1 MSSAFESRSG
11 YYAGGLLRQLFCS
24 HVTLTKVRVRTC
36 YRRHPELVSGSALVT
51 FFFSTFLFVNKK
63 YVALVVLFGLLLL
76 LPFTVQTVADLR
88 GEKRF
93 VSLDIFKD
101 VVYTPFVRESNM
113 TAGAAKLDS
122 VWRSAREAIAGGAET
137 ADALEPVI
145 GALSDLEAV
154 ALTVNAYAQLDTAE
168 AGYKLLK
175 QADTLLAILEDE
187 PENFKSVDSTLKAVV
202 GEFGQFSL
210 WRAFLDVKHYG
221 VWTSR
226 YLRAFE
232 KKVEDENALVLAVR
246 PRYQLAVW
254 NIFSDPGEKV
264 VLGAAGDCIGAG
276 CGRDTAM
283 ASDRWL
289 FYRQDVEFLVQPSP
303 LDVRSAKLDNPIKAI
318 EKFRDQLKAKG
329 VELLVVITP
338 GKPSIYPERLTGHA
352 SSAADHAN
360 SIGLQSHGKKILD
373 SLAKLGFNTVDLY
386 TPLLAAKSRDSVEG
400 PLYLNDDTH
409 WTPRGAELAA
419 AEIAAAVNRLESDGK
434 INYEKIKI
442 NDLQFDWPPLN
453 YIASDTVAD
462 RMGDVGEMSGLN
474 KFGVFK
480 TQRVTG
486 HVVMQQ
492 DINTRIDIAQS
503 SANCLD
509 SIKRECPKDDDS
521 CYMTKLFQCDEK
533 DVACV
538 RTLTKS
544 CPKGSAFDSCYHA
557 RLEPCELNDSV
568 YYDTTRTPFK
578 DDFRIAQILILG
590 DSFSRIYQTDS
601 PVNAGWIAH
610 FAKNMKRPVASIVSD
625 GGASTLV
632 REKLARKAGVLKGK
646 KLLIWEFVER
656 DLRFGAEGWK
666 DVNF

>member
-1 MSSAFESRSG
+1 
-11 YYAGGLLRQLFCS
+11 
-24 HVTLTKVRVRTC
+24 
-36 YRRHPELVSGSALVT
+36 
-51 FFFSTFLFVNKK
+51 VNKK

-113 TAGAAKLDS
+113 AASAMHLDS
-122 VWRSAREAIAGGAET
+122 TWRDAREAIAGGAET

-175 QADTLLAILEDE
+175 QADTLLATLEDE
-187 PENFKSVDSTLKAVV
+187 PETFKAVDSTLKAVV

-210 WRAFLDVKHYG
+210 WRAFLAVKHYG

-254 NIFSDPGEKV
+254 NIFNDPGEKV

-276 CGRDTAM
+276 CERDTAM

-329 VELLVVITP
+329 VELLVVVTP
-338 GKPSIYPERLTGHA
+338 GKSSIYPERLTGTG
-352 SSAADHAN
+352 
-360 SIGLQSHGKKILD
+360 IGVAGHGKMILD
-373 SLAKLGFNTVDLY
+373 SLAKLGLNTVDLY
-386 TPLLAAKSRDSVEG
+386 TPLLSAKQGDATLG

-409 WTPRGAELAA
+409 WTPRGAE
-419 AEIAAAVNRLESDGK
+419 IAADVIAAKVKAMVEAGSIDIGEESVE
-434 INYEKIKI
+434 YVV
-442 NDLQFDWPPLN
+442 
-453 YIASDTVAD
+453 SDSVAD

-492 DINTRIDIAQS
+492 NIIERIGMAKS

-509 SIKRECPKDDDS
+509 SLMKDCPERDDS
-521 CYMTKLFQCDEK
+521 CYFAKNSPCDE
-533 DVACV
+533 DDAACV
-538 RTLTKS
+538 RALTKS
-544 CPKGSAFDSCYHA
+544 CPKGSAFDSCYYA
-557 RLEPCELNDSV
+557 RMWPCEESDSL
-568 YYDTTRTPFK
+568 YYDTTKTPFK
-578 DDFRIAQILILG
+578 DDFRKAKILILG

-666 DVNF
+666 TVEF

>member
-1 MSSAFESRSG
+1 M
-11 YYAGGLLRQLFCS
+11 
-24 HVTLTKVRVRTC
+24 
-36 YRRHPELVSGSALVT
+36 
-51 FFFSTFLFVNKK
+51 KK
-63 YVALVVLFGLLLL
+63 IYVAIVVLFGVLLL
-76 LPFTVQTVADLR
+76 LPFTVQAVADLQ

-101 VVYTPFVRESNM
+101 IVYTPFVRESNM
-113 TAGAAKLDS
+113 AAGAAKLDS
-122 VWRSAREAIAGGAET
+122 AWRNAREAIAAGTEAGE
-137 ADALEPVI
+137 ALEPVI

-154 ALTVNAYAQLDTAE
+154 VLTVNAYAQLDTAE
-168 AGYKLLK
+168 ADYKLLK
-175 QADTLLAILEDE
+175 QADTLLASLEDE
-187 PENFKSVDSTLKAVV
+187 PENFKPADSTLKAVI
-202 GEFGQFSL
+202 GKFGQFSL
-210 WRAFLDVKHYG
+210 MRAFLAVKHYG

-254 NIFSDPGEKV
+254 NIFNDPGEKV

-276 CGRDTAM
+276 CARDTAV

-329 VELLVVITP
+329 VELLVVVTP
-338 GKPSIYPERLTGHA
+338 GKPSIYPERLTGRA
-352 SSAADHAN
+352 SDGVAGNAA
-360 SIGLQSHGKKILD
+360 GLQSHGKKILD
-373 SLAKLGFNTVDLY
+373 SLTRAGFNTVDLY
-386 TPLLAAKSRDSVEG
+386 TPLLAAKKDDSTLG

-419 AEIAAAVNRLESDGK
+419 AEIAAAVKRLDSDGK
-434 INYEKIKI
+434 INLTELRQKHADGSYPMSFVAK
-442 NDLQFDWPPLN
+442 D
-453 YIASDTVAD
+453 SVAD

-492 DINTRIDIAQS
+492 NINSLA
-503 SANCLD
+503 D
-509 SIKRECPKDDDS
+509 SICIDSAYKECK
-521 CYMTKLFQCDEK
+521 
-533 DVACV
+533 
-538 RTLTKS
+538 
-544 CPKGSAFDSCYHA
+544 
-557 RLEPCELNDSV
+557 NDSNTLCLWTSLTACGFK
-568 YYDTTRTPFK
+568 YDTTVTPFK
-578 DDFRIAQILILG
+578 DDFRNSKILILG

-610 FAKNMKRPVASIVSD
+610 FAKNMNRPVASIVSD

-666 DVNF
+666 DVDF

>member
-1 MSSAFESRSG
+1 M
-11 YYAGGLLRQLFCS
+11 
-24 HVTLTKVRVRTC
+24 
-36 YRRHPELVSGSALVT
+36 
-51 FFFSTFLFVNKK
+51 NKK

-113 TAGAAKLDS
+113 AAGAAKLDS

-168 AGYKLLK
+168 ADYKLLK

-210 WRAFLDVKHYG
+210 WRAFLAVKHYG

-254 NIFSDPGEKV
+254 NVFNDPGEKV
-264 VLGAAGDCIGAG
+264 VLGAAGKCIGKS
-276 CGRDTAM
+276 CGRETAE

-338 GKPSIYPERLTGHA
+338 GKPSIYPERLTGDA
-352 SSAADHAN
+352 STVMATE
-360 SIGLQSHGKKILD
+360 SHGKKILD
-373 SLAKLGFNTVDLY
+373 SLARAGFNTVDLY
-386 TPLLAAKSRDSVEG
+386 TPLLAAKVRDSVEG

-419 AEIAAAVNRLESDGK
+419 SVIAEKVNAMVDAGTLVLSKKKNAVNNSAIDYNRDCICEPTQECLDLKQSMLNEGGVVSRQ
-434 INYEKIKI
+434 NY
-442 NDLQFDWPPLN
+442 
-453 YIASDTVAD
+453 VAKD
-462 RMGDVGEMSGLN
+462 SVAERIGDVGEMSGLN

-480 TQRVTG
+480 TQRVVG
-486 HVVMQQ
+486 HVVSQQ
-492 DINTRIDIAQS
+492 VVREWLQMS
-503 SANCLD
+503 HVSCPRD
-509 SIKRECPKDDDS
+509 SIRDAMS
-521 CYMTKLFQCDEK
+521 C
-533 DVACV
+533 
-538 RTLTKS
+538 
-544 CPKGSAFDSCYHA
+544 KGSKKWDDGCKFNHNTEVG
-557 RLEPCELNDSV
+557 R
-568 YYDTTRTPFK
+568 DTTYSVFK
-578 DDFRIAQILILG
+578 DDFRKSEILILG

-610 FAKNMKRPVASIVSD
+610 FAKNMNRPVASIVSD

-632 REKLARKAGVLKGK
+632 REKLARKASVLKGK

-666 DVNF
+666 NVEF